1 MYFKSKQMQKVGSS
15 LFLILI
21 VSARLFAQDT
31 LHLSLRKADSIFL
44 AKNYYLLA
52 ASMNIEAQRAQ
63 ILQAKVYPNPIFTAD
78 INAYDPEGNQAFHVG
93 KSGQKVFQLEQLI
106 ILGGKRRAEIE
117 MAKTS
122 TGIAE
127 LEFQQLVR
135 ELKFRLH
142 SDLYTIGQQDF
153 LLKKYTKQLN
163 LLDTLLRSYEVQANK
178 GNIPLKEVV
187 RLKGAYIQLNNDR
200 AQLFQEYIQT
210 QTDLQILLQ
219 TSAFVLPDS
228 TDANLNHYLT
238 PSSVSELQNAAL
250 QNLPELQVIKQN
262 KVLAEQYLSYQKRMA
277 VPDINLF
284 ASYDQR
290 GGAFNNQINAGIAI
304 PLPIWNRNR
313 GNIKTSQYQLKEVE
327 YTLQAKE
334 NEIVSK
340 INNSY
345 AYYIQTVAEYRKS
358 VELYN
363 DDFEKTVDGMSLNF
377 QKRNVSIIEFIDF
390 FESYNDVLAELMR
403 IKTQLVIS
411 AEQINLLTGK
421 DIY

>member
-1 MYFKSKQMQKVGSS
+1 MQQVVAS
-15 LFLILI
+15 LFLILLTSVGI
-21 VSARLFAQDT
+21 HAQDT
-31 LHLSLRKADSIFL
+31 LHLSIRKADSIFL

-52 ASMNIEAQRAQ
+52 ASMDIEAQRAQ
-63 ILQAKVYPNPIFTAD
+63 VLQAKIYPNPIFTAD
-78 INAYDPEGNQAFHVG
+78 VNAYDPANNQAFHVG
-93 KSGQKVFQLEQLI
+93 KTGQKSFQLEQLI

-117 MAKTS
+117 LAKTNV
-122 TGIAE
+122 GIAE

-153 LLKKYTKQLN
+153 LLKKYAHQLN
-163 LLDTLLRSYEVQANK
+163 SLDTLLKSYEIQANK
-178 GNIPLKEVV
+178 GNIALKEVV
-187 RLKGAYIQLNNDR
+187 RLRGAYIQLNNDR
-200 AQLFQEYIQT
+200 AELFQAYIQT

-219 TSAFVLPDS
+219 TNSIVLSDPADFNM
-228 TDANLNHYLT
+228 DHYLI
-238 PSSVSELQNAAL
+238 PASVTDIQNTAME
-250 QNLPELQVIKQN
+250 NLPELLVIKEN
-262 KVLAEQYLSYQKRMA
+262 KVLAEQYLKYQKRAA

-290 GGAFNNQINAGIAI
+290 GGAFNNQVNAGIAI
-304 PLPIWNRNR
+304 PLPLWNRNQ
-313 GNIKTSQYQLKEVE
+313 GNIKTSQYRLQEAEYNLK
-327 YTLQAKE
+327 AKE
-334 NEIVSK
+334 NEIISR
-340 INNSY
+340 INNNY
-345 AYYIQTVAEYRKS
+345 AYYIQTVSEYKKS
-358 VELYN
+358 TELYN
-363 DDFEKTVDGMSLNF
+363 DDFEKTVAGMTVNF

>member
-1 MYFKSKQMQKVGSS
+1 MQKVGSS
-15 LFLILI
+15 LFLILL
-21 VSARLFAQDT
+21 VSARLLAQDT
-31 LHLSLRKADSIFL
+31 LHLSLRKADSMFL

-52 ASMNIEAQRAQ
+52 ASMNIEAERAQ

-78 INAYDPEGNQAFHVG
+78 LNAYDPDNKRAFHVG
-93 KSGQKVFQLEQLI
+93 NTGQKSFQLEQLI

-117 MAKTS
+117 IAKTNA
-122 TGIAE
+122 GIAE

-153 LLKKYTKQLN
+153 LLKKYAKQLN
-163 LLDTLLRSYEVQANK
+163 LLDTLLKSYQIQADK
-178 GNIPLKEVV
+178 GNIALKEVV
-187 RLKGAYIQLNNDR
+187 RLRGAYIQLNNDR
-200 AQLFQEYIQT
+200 AELYKEYIQT

-219 TSAFVLPDS
+219 ISTFILPDS
-228 TDANLNHYLT
+228 TDANLSRYLT
-238 PSSVSELQNAAL
+238 PSSVGDLQNAA
-250 QNLPELQVIKQN
+250 QENLPELQMMKQN
-262 KVLAEQYLSYQKRMA
+262 KVLAEQYLSYQKRIA
-277 VPDINLF
+277 VPDVNLF

-290 GGAFNNQINAGIAI
+290 GGAFNNQVNAGIAI
-304 PLPIWNRNR
+304 PLPLWDRNR
-313 GNIKTSQYQLKEVE
+313 GNIKTSQYRLQEAQ
-327 YTLQAKE
+327 YNLQAKE
-334 NEIVSK
+334 NEIVSR

-345 AYYIQTVAEYRKS
+345 AYYVQTVSEYNKS
-358 VELYN
+358 RQLYN
-363 DDFEKTVDGMSLNF
+363 DDFEKTVEGMSINF

-390 FESYNDVLAELMR
+390 FESYNDVLAELVR